1 MEYPRTLVSD
11 ENILFLKSNVFEI
24 KLMKINYFFDVSS
37 IIKNKLKNIFQY
49 LIMS

>member
-1 MEYPRTLVSD
+1 VSD